1 MTQVDHVSRSEARGA
16 LRPSFILFVTDQQR
30 ADHLGCYGHPV
41 LRTPAI
47 DGLARHGVRYD
58 ACYVAS
64 PVCMPNRASLMTGR
78 MPSVHGVRMNGIAL
92 STDQVTFV
100 DLLRDA
106 GYRTALIGKS
116 HLRNFTGRPPYEA
129 ARRRPARSGFHR
141 AGGVLAQARRHDFR
155 APVYRQ
161 EEPSFWSGRAPR
173 VTLPFYGFDHVD
185 LVTGHGD
192 ACGGDYGRWLR
203 EQDPDVERRLGAA
216 HQLPHDYVCPQAV
229 RTALPERLYSTTY
242 IAQQAAAWLD
252 SVDDAPFFLMVSFP
266 DPHHPFNPPGRYWD
280 AYRPE
285 DMPVPAVFE
294 RDDWTPPPHV
304 RGVHRERAEGAAVL
318 RGMNSIGCT
327 LREALEARA
336 LTCGMI
342 EMIDDAVA
350 HVLAALERSGRS
362 PHTVVAFTSD
372 HGDHLGD
379 HGLLFKG
386 AEQYREITRVPF
398 IWVDPEGPSG
408 VGSDGIVQTIDLS
421 ATILER
427 ARIEPFAGLQG
438 RSLLTGATRDAA
450 FIQYDHQRPG
460 PGLGGP
466 PRVHSIVERDWRL
479 SVFHGQPWGELY
491 ALGPDPGE
499 LHNRWGDPTAVG
511 AKMRLL
517 ERLVRAEIEAVDRSP
532 LPTARA

>member
-1 MTQVDHVSRSEARGA
+1 MRDVREPPVIEASRAR
-16 LRPSFILFVTDQQR
+16 RPSFILFVTDQQR

-47 DGLARHGVRYD
+47 DGLARNGIRYD

-78 MPSVHGVRMNGIAL
+78 MPCVHGVRMNGMPL
-92 STDQVTFV
+92 STDAVTFV

-106 GYRTALIGKS
+106 GYRTALVGKS
-116 HLRNFTGRPPYEA
+116 HLQNFTGRPPYPAE
-129 ARRRPARSGFHR
+129 RPVRSGFHR
-141 AGGVLAQARRHDFR
+141 AGGALAQASRHDFR

-161 EEPSFWSGRAPR
+161 EDPSFRSGAVPC
-173 VTLPFYGFDHVD
+173 VTPPFYGFDHVD
-185 LVTGHGD
+185 LVIGHGD
-192 ACGGDYGRWLR
+192 ACGGDYARWLR
-203 EQDPDVERRLGAA
+203 EQDPGVERMLGAG

-229 RTALPERLYSTTY
+229 RTALPERLYSTSY
-242 IAQQAAAWLD
+242 IAQQAVSWLETAG
-252 SVDDAPFFLMVSFP
+252 DAPFFLMVSFP

-285 DMPVPAVFE
+285 DMPVPATFA
-294 RDDWTPPPHV
+294 RSDWTPPPHV
-304 RGVHRERAEGAAVL
+304 AGVHLEREKGAAVL
-318 RGMNSIGCT
+318 HGMNSIGCT

-350 HVLAALERSGRS
+350 RVLAALERSGRS
-362 PHTVVAFTSD
+362 PDTVLAFTSD

-398 IWVDPEGPSG
+398 IWADPQGPTA
-408 VGSDGIVQTIDLS
+408 VRTDGIVQTIDIP

-427 ARIEPFAGLQG
+427 ARIEPFEGMQG
-438 RSLLTGATRDAA
+438 RSLLGGATRDVA
-450 FIQYDHQRPG
+450 FIQYDHQRSA

-466 PRVHSIVERDWRL
+466 PRVHSIVGRDWRL
-479 SVFHGQPWGELY
+479 SVYHGQPRGELY
-491 ALGPDPGE
+491 ALGPDPAE
-499 LHNRWGDPTAVG
+499 LYNLWDDPAAAS
-511 AKMRLL
+511 AKTRLM

-532 LPTARA
+532 LPSARA

>member
-1 MTQVDHVSRSEARGA
+1 MAVANDRGGPR
-16 LRPSFILFVTDQQR
+16 RPSFILFVTDQHR

-47 DGLARHGVRYD
+47 DGLARAGVRYD

-78 MPSVHGVRMNGIAL
+78 MPSVHGVRMNGIPL
-92 STDQVTFV
+92 STDAVTFV

-116 HLRNFTGRPPYEA
+116 HLQNFTGQPPYGA
-129 ARRRPARSGFHR
+129 ARPAQSGFHR
-141 AGGVLAQARRHDFR
+141 AGGALAQATRHDFR
-155 APVYRQ
+155 APAYRQ
-161 EEPSFWSGRAPR
+161 EDPSFRPGVEPR

-203 EQDPDVERRLGAA
+203 EQEPDVEKMLGAA
-216 HQLPHDYVCPQAV
+216 HQLPHEYTCPQAV
-229 RTALPERLYSTTY
+229 RTALPERLYPTSY
-242 IAQQAAAWLD
+242 IAGQSASWLD
-252 SVDDAPFFLMVSFP
+252 AAGDEPFFLMVSFP

-285 DMPVPAVFE
+285 DMPVPAAFE
-294 RDDWTPPPHV
+294 RNDWVPPPHV
-304 RGVHRERAEGAAVL
+304 SAVHRERTEGAAAV
-318 RGMNSIGCT
+318 RGMYSIGCSR
-327 LREALEARA
+327 REALEARA

-350 HVLAALERSGRS
+350 RVLAALERGGRS
-362 PHTVVAFTSD
+362 SNTVLAFTSD

-379 HGLLFKG
+379 HRLLFKG

-398 IWVDPEGPSG
+398 VWSDPEGPSG
-408 VGSDGIVQTIDLS
+408 IRSDGIVQTIDIA

-427 ARIEPFAGLQG
+427 ARVEPFEGMQG
-438 RSLLTGATRDAA
+438 RSLLAGATRDAA
-450 FIQYDHQRPG
+450 FIQYDHQRPN
-460 PGLGGP
+460 PALGGP
-466 PRVHSIVERDWRL
+466 PRVHTIVDPDWRL
-479 SVFHGQPWGELY
+479 SVFHGQAQGELY
-491 ALGPDPGE
+491 ALGPDPAE
-499 LHNRWGDPTAVG
+499 LHNLWDDPAATG
-511 AKMRLL
+511 AKMRLM
-517 ERLVRAEIEAVDRSP
+517 ERLVHAEIDAVDRSP
-532 LPTARA
+532 LPSARA